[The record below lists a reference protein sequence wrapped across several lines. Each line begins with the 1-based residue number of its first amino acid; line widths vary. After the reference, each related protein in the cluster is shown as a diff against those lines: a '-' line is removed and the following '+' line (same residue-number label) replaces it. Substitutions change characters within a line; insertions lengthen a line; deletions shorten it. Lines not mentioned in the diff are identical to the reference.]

1 MPIADCVI
9 LIDDNRF
16 PVNIINLILLH
27 VFIRLA

>member
-1 MPIADCVI
+1 MPIADSVV

-16 PVNIINLILLH
+16 SVNIIDFILLH